1 MFKFIDVLYACPET
15 LRDDKYTETIGDAF
29 NCFGPD
35 IKAMVEETVA
45 NYDVVTI
52 EKVVWPVVKYFA
64 GLKTRGYVDGRVE
77 YAADIAEALAR
88 VAPEVHVTDDIRYFT
103 ESYLPRVHAT
113 LRQAFAGYIFSVI
126 RKLAEQAGEVQDVD
140 AVRQTRYFCYRDS
153 DEEIGKY
160 YPRCP
165 MV

>member
-1 MFKFIDVLYACPET
+1 MFNFIEVLYAHPET
-15 LRDDKYTETIGDAF
+15 LRNDKYTETISGPF
-29 NCFGPD
+29 NRFGPD
-35 IKAMVEETVA
+35 IKAMVEETIA
-45 NYDVVTI
+45 SYDVETI

-77 YAADIAEALAR
+77 YAADIAGALVR
-88 VAPEVHVTDDIRYFT
+88 VAPDVEVSDDIRYFT

-113 LRQAFAGYIFSVI
+113 LRQAFAGYVFSVI
-126 RKLAEQAGEVQDVD
+126 RKLAEMAGEVHDID
-140 AVRQTRYFCYRDS
+140 AVRQTRYFSYRDS
-153 DEEIGKY
+153 DKEIGRY